1 MHVEQDQ
8 KPGGGRQP
16 APALLGRVRRAL
28 EGVQRTYDSEGQIDL
43 VARSGA
49 MAAYGVAVSALVAT
63 VRMNGRPPAGFAP
76 ADLMLGG
83 IATHK
88 FARLITKSSV
98 ASPLRAPFTQFV
110 ECSGPSE
117 HSEVPRDGS
126 HAQHAIGELLTCPF
140 CLGVWVGTGYVAA
153 LAVAP
158 RGARAWAAVFTVTAI
173 ADTMQHLYDALK
185 RY

>member
-8 KPGGGRQP
+8 KPAGVREAEPAVGRLHG
-16 APALLGRVRRAL
+16 ALQRV
-28 EGVQRTYDSEGQIDL
+28 QQTYDPDGNIDL

-49 MAAYGVAVSALVAT
+49 MAVYGLAVSALVANA
-63 VRMNGRPPAGFAP
+63 RLRGRPPTRFAP
-76 ADLMLGG
+76 TDLVLGG
-83 IATHK
+83 IAAHK

-98 ASPLRAPFTQFV
+98 ASPIRAPFTQFV

-117 HSEVPRDGS
+117 HSEVPREGN

-140 CLGVWVGTGYVAA
+140 CLGVWISTGYVAA
-153 LAVAP
+153 LGGAP
-158 RGARAWAAVFTVTAI
+158 RGARAWAAVFTVTAV

-185 RY
+185 AD